1 MSPGP
6 AKRVACVFAHPDD
19 DTYGAGGSLAIHAAP
34 DLELTVIMTTS
45 GEAGQIAD
53 PSLATRETLSAVREE
68 EDRASWAALGLEP
81 AIRFLRYPDGGVA
94 DVPQESLVAVYL
106 DLLQEAR
113 PDVVVTFGPDGI
125 TGHADHVAVGA
136 AATAAFH
143 AGRAAGADGFRRLL
157 YGCIPQSR
165 LDRFN
170 ELLRERG
177 MPAIDSTQPFQPRGV
192 SDAEIGVV
200 VDCSEVYERKLEAL
214 RRHRTQAEM
223 EDVPFEV
230 WREVLATEAFVLAFP
245 ERGPD
250 DAVLSDVFEGLP
262 DP

>member
-1 MSPGP
+1 MSR
-6 AKRVACVFAHPDD
+6 RVACVLAHPDD
-19 DTYGAGGSLAIHAAP
+19 DTYGVAGSLASLAG
-34 DLELTVIMTTS
+34 DDVDVTVVMTTS

-53 PSLATRETLSAVREE
+53 PSLATRETLDAVREA

-81 AIRFLRYPDGGVA
+81 EIHFLRYPDGGVVEVA
-94 DVPQESLVAVYL
+94 QESLVAVYL
-106 DLLQEAR
+106 DLLQRAA

-143 AGRAAGADGFRRLL
+143 AARAAGADGFHRLL
-157 YGCIPQSR
+157 HICVPQSR

-192 SDAEIGVV
+192 PDERVGMV
-200 VDCSEVYERKLEAL
+200 VDCSNVYDRKLEAL
-214 RRHRTQAEM
+214 RAHRTQAEL

-230 WREVLATEAFVLAFP
+230 WRDLLGTEAFVVAFP
-245 ERGPD
+245 ER
-250 DAVLSDVFEGLP
+250 DAGAPALTGLFEGLP
-262 DP
+262 GS

>member
-1 MSPGP
+1 MSR
-6 AKRVACVFAHPDD
+6 RVACVFAHPDD
-19 DTYGAGGSLAIHAAP
+19 DTYGVGGSLAAHAED

-53 PSLATRETLSAVREE
+53 PSLATRATLAAVREV
-68 EDRASWAALGLEP
+68 EDRESWSALGLEP
-81 AIRFLRYPDGGVA
+81 TIQFLHYPDGGVA
-94 DVPQESLVAVYL
+94 EVPQEALVAVYL
-106 DLLQEAR
+106 GILQEAR

-143 AGRAAGADGFRRLL
+143 AARASGADGFARLL
-157 YGCIPQSR
+157 HVCIPRSR

-177 MPAIDSTQPFQPRGV
+177 MPPMDPTQPFQPRGV
-192 SDAEIGVV
+192 ADEKVGVL
-200 VDCSEVYERKLEAL
+200 VDCSAVYERKLEAL

-223 EDVPFEV
+223 QDVPFEV

-245 ERGPD
+245 QRAPGGP
-250 DAVLSDVFEGLP
+250 VPSDLFEGLAAS
-262 DP
+262 

>member
-1 MSPGP
+1 V
-6 AKRVACVFAHPDD
+6 KRVACAFAHPDD
-19 DTYGAGGSLAIHAAP
+19 DTYGVGGSLAKHAGS

-53 PSLATRETLSAVREE
+53 PSLATRDTLASVRED
-68 EDRASWAALGLEP
+68 EDRSSWSALGLDP
-81 AIRFLRYPDGGVA
+81 TIQFLRYADGGVA
-94 DVPQESLVAVYL
+94 DVPQESLVAVFL
-106 DLLQEAR
+106 EILQEAR
-113 PDVVVTFGPDGI
+113 PDVVMTFGPDGI

-143 AGRAAGADGFRRLL
+143 AARAAGAEGFRRLL
-157 YGCIPQSR
+157 HCCIPQSR
-165 LDRFN
+165 LERVN

-177 MPAIDSTQPFQPRGV
+177 MPPVDSTQPFQPRGV
-192 SDAEIGVV
+192 PDEAIGAL
-200 VDCSEVYERKLEAL
+200 VDCSDGYERKLEAL

-230 WREVLATEAFVLAFP
+230 WREVLGTEAFVVAFP
-245 ERGPD
+245 EREGGAP
-250 DAVLSDVFEGLP
+250 VLGDVFEGLA